1 MLETLKKYQF
11 KYITTLQFYEWT
23 KAPNPLSKKG
33 VTISRNLLQS
43 VSTKQFI
50 NKLIAE
56 QKILKHHLYQ
66 AHCQFKAFKSAL
78 EAACDVAVTV
88 HLDWSENAKLTQA
101 REEKSVYYYEDSIS
115 LHPMYI
121 WTNKEKFSV
130 TSICDNKSHKAG
142 AVLASLEP
150 VLGKISFQQGLLW

>member
-1 MLETLKKYQF
+1 MK
-11 KYITTLQFYEWT
+11 
-23 KAPNPLSKKG
+23 
-33 VTISRNLLQS
+33 ISRKLLQL

-56 QKILKHHLYQ
+56 LKILKYHLYRT
-66 AHCQFKAFKSAL
+66 HCQFKAFKSAR
-78 EAACDVAVTV
+78 EAACNATNKTVTV

-101 REEKSVYYYEDSIS
+101 REEKSAYYHEDSIS

-121 WTNKEKFSV
+121 WTNREKFSV
-130 TSICDNKSHKAG
+130 TSISDNKSHKAA
-142 AVLASLEP
+142 AVFASLEP